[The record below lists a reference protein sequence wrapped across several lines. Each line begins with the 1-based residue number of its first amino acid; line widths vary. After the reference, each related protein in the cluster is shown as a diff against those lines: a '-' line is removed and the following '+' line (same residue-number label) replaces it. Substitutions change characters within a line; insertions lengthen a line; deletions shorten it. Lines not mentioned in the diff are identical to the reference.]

1 MAHEPRPSAPQACPQ
16 GPCTLDSTDD
26 LVLSLLTWHGNMIRV
41 GGHVTSRVT
50 WHVIACS
57 VERACMA
64 RYTYGIWAR
73 FNRRT
78 GSEGRRTDPACVL
91 RVSSEKSFAGRLFM
105 FRIKVCDFR
114 KPSEDARARSDTDRA
129 ITSVTA
135 PCIRRSQ
142 PTDRAR
148 GEILILVTSDG
159 NSA

>member
-1 MAHEPRPSAPQACPQ
+1 
-16 GPCTLDSTDD
+16 
-26 LVLSLLTWHGNMIRV
+26 
-41 GGHVTSRVT
+41 
-50 WHVIACS
+50 
-57 VERACMA
+57 MA

-114 KPSEDARARSDTDRA
+114 KPSEDARARSDTDRV
-129 ITSVTA
+129 TSEVISALHQTVTA
-135 PCIRRSQ
+135 
-142 PTDRAR
+142 DRAR

>member
-1 MAHEPRPSAPQACPQ
+1 
-16 GPCTLDSTDD
+16 
-26 LVLSLLTWHGNMIRV
+26 
-41 GGHVTSRVT
+41 
-50 WHVIACS
+50 
-57 VERACMA
+57 MA

-114 KPSEDARARSDTDRA
+114 KPSEDARARSDTDRV
-129 ITSVTA
+129 ITSVSALHQTPVTA
-135 PCIRRSQ
+135 
-142 PTDRAR
+142 DRAR

>member
-41 GGHVTSRVT
+41 GGNVTSRVT

-114 KPSEDARARSDTDRA
+114 KPSEDARARSDTDR
-129 ITSVTA
+129 
-135 PCIRRSQ
+135 
-142 PTDRAR
+142 
-148 GEILILVTSDG
+148 VTSEVISCLQRLASDG
-159 NSA
+159 HSRPRERRDIDISNVRR